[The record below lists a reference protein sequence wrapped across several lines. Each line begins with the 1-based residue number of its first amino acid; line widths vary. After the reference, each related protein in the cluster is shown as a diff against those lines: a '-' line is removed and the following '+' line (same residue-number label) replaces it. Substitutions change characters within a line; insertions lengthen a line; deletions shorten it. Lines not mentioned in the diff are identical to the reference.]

1 MERAMQVVCKR
12 MSQGEVEGQDS
23 RESSELSQR
32 SSIVS
37 NRRGQG

>member
-1 MERAMQVVCKR
+1 MERVIWVVCKR

-23 RESSELSQR
+23 QESSELSQR

-37 NRRGQG
+37 NRQGQG